1 MPTTNEMRDLMES
14 VTRRILRDLKPSLD
28 FLKQHNIGVT
38 VFAFGLTPDT
48 GPEPSAIAYL
58 STANRAD
65 MIASIKEWLAYQ
77 EAGLAT
83 EPRGERGRG

>member
-1 MPTTNEMRDLMES
+1 MTTNEKRDLMEA
-14 VTRRILRDLKPSLD
+14 VTRRILHDLKPSMD

-38 VFAFGLTPDT
+38 IFAFGLTPES
-48 GPEPSAIAYL
+48 GPESSAIAYL
-58 STANRAD
+58 STANRED
-65 MIASIKEWLAYQ
+65 MIASVKEWIAYQ